1 MVLNEEGNLIRFGV
15 PDDVPVSHKH
25 GWVQATHAHAGIVLS
40 PGGDYV
46 LVEYLHQ
53 NGDWLQSS
61 VSFPILREI
70 SRAVYNYFNYDNP
83 YLGDALAEEE
93 RFQEDE
99 NGLPEEAA
107 EGAEGIEGTAEPSAT
122 PTQAAT
128 NQ

>member
-1 MVLNEEGNLIRFGV
+1 
-15 PDDVPVSHKH
+15 
-25 GWVQATHAHAGIVLS
+25 VQGTHADAGIVIS

-70 SRAVYNYFNYDNP
+70 SRAVYNYFNYDHP
-83 YLGDALAEEE
+83 YLGDALAEEQRLE
-93 RFQEDE
+93 EDAA
-99 NGLPEEAA
+99 GLPVEASGEAPDDSDTASEGTEGGGAA
-107 EGAEGIEGTAEPSAT
+107 EPQQPTAT
-122 PTQAAT
+122 PTTAAA